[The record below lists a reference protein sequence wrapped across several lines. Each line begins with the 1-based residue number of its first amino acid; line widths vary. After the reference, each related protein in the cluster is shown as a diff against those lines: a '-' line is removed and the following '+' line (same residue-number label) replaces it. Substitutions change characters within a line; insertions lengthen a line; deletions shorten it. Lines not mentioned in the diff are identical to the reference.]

1 MQWEDIETELAQVA
15 EKLDIEIRHV
25 RYEGEGGLCVIRG
38 KRVLAVNDRLDTPDR
53 VDVMA
58 KALATAPGIDQ
69 VFVVPE
75 VRALLDRY
83 AAEGEG

>member
-1 MQWEDIETELAQVA
+1 MQWEDIESELTRLA
-15 EKLDIEIRHV
+15 EQLDIQVRHV

-58 KALATAPGIDQ
+58 KALATAPGVDK

-75 VRALLDRY
+75 VRTLLDKY
-83 AAEGEG
+83 SEEGQN